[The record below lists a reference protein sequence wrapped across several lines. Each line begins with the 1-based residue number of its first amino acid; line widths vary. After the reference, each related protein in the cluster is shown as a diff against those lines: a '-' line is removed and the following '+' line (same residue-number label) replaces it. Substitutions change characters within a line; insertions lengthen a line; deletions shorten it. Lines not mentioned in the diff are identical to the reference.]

1 MGCHRLLPLI
11 TGEMQ
16 IKTTMRY
23 HLTPIRMAIIKNFK
37 IINPGEDAEKTLL
50 HCKWEPKLVQ
60 LLWKTVWMF
69 LKN

>member
-1 MGCHRLLPLI
+1 
-11 TGEMQ
+11 
-16 IKTTMRY
+16 MRY